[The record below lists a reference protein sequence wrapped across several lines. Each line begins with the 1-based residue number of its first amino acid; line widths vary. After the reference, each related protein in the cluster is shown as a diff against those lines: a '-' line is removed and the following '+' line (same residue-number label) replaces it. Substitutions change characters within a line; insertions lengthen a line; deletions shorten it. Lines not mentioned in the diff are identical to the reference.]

1 MKMGFVVRRMREG
14 VSAICAG
21 AAVGIGAFMLCV
33 AVAVTV
39 PLVAIAAAMYPSNS
53 RLRKRIA
60 FFVSEW
66 IRSFRLP

>member
-1 MKMGFVVRRMREG
+1 MRFAILRMREAA
-14 VSAICAG
+14 SAIFAG

-39 PLVAIAAAMYPSNS
+39 PLVAIAAAMYPSS
-53 RLRKRIA
+53 SHLRKRIA

-66 IRSFRLP
+66 IKSFRLP